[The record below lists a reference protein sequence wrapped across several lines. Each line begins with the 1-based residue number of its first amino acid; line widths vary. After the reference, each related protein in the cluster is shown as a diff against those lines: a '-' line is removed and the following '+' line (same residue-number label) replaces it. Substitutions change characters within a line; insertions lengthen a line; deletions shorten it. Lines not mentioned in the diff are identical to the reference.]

1 MDTLR
6 NKFTYF
12 QEPAAEFATTGGE
25 TEDRHYE
32 DEQVGDVNDEVGI
45 EEMTEN
51 ILQPC
56 CLVV

>member
-12 QEPAAEFATTGGE
+12 QESAAEFATAGGE
-25 TEDRHYE
+25 TDD
-32 DEQVGDVNDEVGI
+32 DEQVGDVNDAVGT

-51 ILQPC
+51 ILQHC
-56 CLVV
+56 YLVV

>member
-6 NKFTYF
+6 NKFSYF
-12 QEPAAEFATTGGE
+12 QESAAEFATTGGE

-32 DEQVGDVNDEVGI
+32 DEQVGDVNDEVGT
-45 EEMTEN
+45 EGMTEN

-56 CLVV
+56 YLVV